1 MAYELSD
8 SIEKRISV
16 LLLSTRWQFDTFGLS
31 TVNKSLV
38 NNLRVVDPEVRAVG
52 ITCTVL
58 EEEGKVGE
66 DELRDAE
73 KHGVELSGARQ
84 PRGKRRPPKR
94 KWLDESTATYYRHVV
109 KETDYDFIIGHIPYL
124 ANGALNFKDLCEEK
138 GTIPKIVFMIHTLPK
153 NKEGHV
159 DEQLIFDA
167 LKEAD
172 VVFSIGKHVES
183 EVIPYVSGLEA
194 STRPTHRIYLPAYPL
209 EFFDIQREVK
219 EKKVHGTQNISMMT
233 AEAHDLEVSGF
244 DFPLAVSSIAAA
256 SEHIKNFDDVRTN
269 LLMMI
274 ARQEDTKLW
283 KENFDKIAEEKKF
296 STSLSFHSSVSEN
309 ITKVKTDLR
318 RSNLFVFP
326 TKPDSPVYGTE
337 ALTAAAARVPILV
350 SQDSGIA
357 SLLQSIYQDEY
368 LVKTKTQAWRERIIE
383 KLVRPDEAQ
392 QTADR
397 LREQLLLDT
406 SIAQT
411 HLDFIDTV
419 TVTGT

>member
-1 MAYELSD
+1 M
-8 SIEKRISV
+8 
-16 LLLSTRWQFDTFGLS
+16 
-31 TVNKSLV
+31 
-38 NNLRVVDPEVRAVG
+38 
-52 ITCTVL
+52 
-58 EEEGKVGE
+58 
-66 DELRDAE
+66 
-73 KHGVELSGARQ
+73 
-84 PRGKRRPPKR
+84 
-94 KWLDESTATYYRHVV
+94 
-109 KETDYDFIIGHIPYL
+109 
-124 ANGALNFKDLCEEK
+124 ANGALNFKDLCEET
-138 GTIPKIVFMIHTLPK
+138 GTTPKIIFMIHALPK
-153 NKEGHV
+153 TKEGLV
-159 DEQLIFDA
+159 DEELIFDW

-194 STRPTHRIYLPAYPL
+194 SKRPIHRIYLPAYPL

-233 AEAHDLEVSGF
+233 AEAHDLEVSGL
-244 DFPLAVSSIAAA
+244 DFPLAISSIAAA

-269 LLMMI
+269 LLMMT

-283 KENFDKIAEEKKF
+283 KENFDKVAEEKKF
-296 STSLSFHSSVSEN
+296 STALSFHSSVSEN

-337 ALTAAAARVPILV
+337 ALTAAAAGVPILV
-350 SQDSGIA
+350 SQDSGIT
-357 SLLQSIYQDEY
+357 SLLQNIYQDES
-368 LVKTKTQAWRERIIE
+368 LVKTKTQTWRDRIIE

-397 LREQLLLDT
+397 LREQLLLET

-411 HLDFIDTV
+411 HLDFIN

>member
-1 MAYELSD
+1 MAYERSD
-8 SIEKRISV
+8 SVEKSISI

-38 NNLRVVDPEVRAVG
+38 NNLRVVDPEVRAVD

-66 DELRDAE
+66 DELSDAE
-73 KHGVELSGARQ
+73 KHGVELRGTRQ

-124 ANGALNFKDLCEEK
+124 ANGTLNFKDLCEET
-138 GTIPKIVFMIHTLPK
+138 GTTPKIIFMIHALPK
-153 NKEGHV
+153 TKEGLV
-159 DEQLIFDA
+159 DEELIFDW

-194 STRPTHRIYLPAYPL
+194 STKPIHRIYLPAYPL

-233 AEAHDLEVSGF
+233 AEARDLEVSGL

-296 STSLSFHSSVSEN
+296 TTSLSFHPSVSEN
-309 ITKVKTDLR
+309 TTKVKTVLR

-337 ALTAAAARVPILV
+337 ALTAAAAGVPILV

-357 SLLQSIYQDEY
+357 SLLQSIYQDES
-368 LVKTKTQAWRERIIE
+368 LVKTKTQTWRERIIE

-397 LREQLLLDT
+397 LREQLDT

-419 TVTGT
+419 TGT